1 MPQQLLIDTNGLDMW
16 GGSAG
21 GLFNTKVLDVVEM
34 CRGLGLGK
42 HALEGGKTGW
52 TMAER
57 IALIEKSCRV
67 FLQSCALLLFVL
79 DKRMPPWPA
88 EGASLEKWEAY
99 FKVGCKI
106 FFMRMTLFLCMFMC
120 TQPEITTDIPT
131 TFNSNSRVS
140 LPLHSRC

>member
-1 MPQQLLIDTNGLDMW
+1 MPFQLLIDTNGLDMW

-34 CRGLGLGK
+34 CRSLGLGK

-57 IALIEKSCRV
+57 IALIEKSCKV

-88 EGASLEKWEAY
+88 EGATLDKWEAY
-99 FKVGCKI
+99 FKVHS
-106 FFMRMTLFLCMFMC
+106 FYSWVSDYLCTFSHK
-120 TQPEITTDIPT
+120 TIPMGG
-131 TFNSNSRVS
+131 SMSIG
-140 LPLHSRC
+140 